1 MELGNLRLNL
11 SALTPKTN
19 EVTNEKVAET
29 AKRKQKAKTA
39 EPIEESWRRIF
50 ASKLSETDRQR
61 LNEVKAAMDAG
72 KLARNPS
79 DCVNKAG
86 NPKAFSKA
94 EAMRLWKTL
103 QESQREETLRKMVEN
118 TPENYELITTEVRFQ
133 ALIEALSNE
142 RIIAVDTETTGVD
155 VYTDVIVGL
164 SLTLPNADWHV
175 YIPVDHVNCEQLS
188 REYVLE
194 GLAPVFNDESIG
206 KVLHNA
212 IFDIAMFRRHGF
224 DLKGVAWDT
233 MTAMHMLNENEGD
246 RTLGGAGSFK
256 LKDLAPK
263 YLKTPADTFDALF
276 GRDAQFREVPLDIA
290 LVYAAKDTE
299 LTWKLYEFQHHHM
312 EKMPTILE
320 YYQTVEIPLLY
331 VIVNLEA
338 NGYILDLDFAKEYGE
353 KLHKRAEEL
362 RKELIS
368 ELTPFHEGDGPLN
381 LNSTQQMRPALSKA
395 IGKEL
400 PNMDA
405 KKTLKPLKDDYEI
418 IAKLLE
424 YKNIV
429 KLSGTYIDTLPTKQ
443 NPTTKR
449 WHSRF
454 NPMGTVTGRFSSGKG
469 EENTTEQ
476 GFNVQNQPQEAR
488 PMFSPPPGKV
498 LMGAD
503 FKAQEIRCV
512 AYLSEE
518 PVLINAFLEERDPY
532 AMMASNF
539 YKRPYEEVYKN
550 ADGSDT
556 KERKQMKVVWLATLY
571 GMSDYSLADM
581 LGVNKKDATE
591 FKGELFGSM
600 PKLSAWLKENEDFV
614 RKNGFVWADLKARK
628 RRLPDA
634 KLTRKHIPYGKWN
647 DPKYADAKKH
657 NSRISRA
664 LRQATNARVQGS
676 SSIQT
681 KVTMIKA
688 HEYCANK
695 TGWSLWSSVHDELIF
710 EVPED
715 FTWEEAQ
722 DIRDIMLNSYR
733 WGDVVPNGTDIE
745 VMRRWGEGV
754 PVEEWFKT
762 KGDD

>member
-1 MELGNLRLNL
+1 MEGLRLNL
-11 SALTPKTN
+11 NSLKPAAPKTDA
-19 EVTNEKVAET
+19 VQAT
-29 AKRKQKAKTA
+29 AKRKAKAKTA
-39 EPIEESWRRIF
+39 EPIEESWRKIF
-50 ASKLSETDRQR
+50 AMKLSDVDRKR
-61 LNEVKAAMDAG
+61 LTEVKAAMDAG
-72 KLARNPS
+72 KLARDPA

-94 EAMRLWKTL
+94 EALRLWKFL
-103 QESQREETLRKMVEN
+103 QEAQREETLRQMVEN
-118 TPENYELITTEVRFQ
+118 TPDNYELITTEERFQ
-133 ALIEALSNE
+133 ALIDALDNE
-142 RIIAVDTETTGVD
+142 TIIAVDTETTGVD

-164 SLTLPNADWHV
+164 SLTLPSADWHV
-175 YIPVDHVNCEQLS
+175 YIPVEHVDCEQLS

-212 IFDIAMFRRHGF
+212 IFDIAMLRRHGF
-224 DLKGVAWDT
+224 DLKGVVWDT
-233 MTAMHMLNENEGD
+233 QIAMHLLNENERD
-246 RTLGGAGSFK
+246 RSLGGAGSFK

-276 GRDAQFREVPLDIA
+276 GRNAQFKEVPLDIA

-299 LTWKLYEFQHHHM
+299 LTWKLYEFQRHHM
-312 EKMPTILE
+312 TKMPTILD
-320 YYQTVEIPLLY
+320 YYQTVEVPMLY
-331 VIVNLEA
+331 VIVDLEA

-353 KLHKRAEEL
+353 KLHRRAEEL
-362 RKELIS
+362 RQELVA
-368 ELTPFHEGDGPLN
+368 ELAPFHEGDAPIN
-381 LNSTQQMRPALSKA
+381 LNSTQQMRPAISKA
-395 IGKEL
+395 IGKEI

-429 KLSGTYIDTLPTKQ
+429 KLIGTYIDTLPTKQ

-454 NPMGTVTGRFSSGKG
+454 NPMGTVTGRFSSGKD
-469 EENTTEQ
+469 EEDTTEQ

-488 PMFSPPPGKV
+488 PMFGPPPGKV

-512 AYLSEE
+512 AYLSGE

-539 YKRPYEEVYKN
+539 YKRPYEEVYKKP
-550 ADGSDT
+550 DGSDT

-581 LGVNKKDATE
+581 LGVNKKEATE
-591 FKGELFGSM
+591 FKEELFGSM
-600 PKLSAWLKENEDFV
+600 PKLSAWLKENEEFV
-614 RKNGFVWADLKARK
+614 KKNGYVWADLKARK

-634 KLTRKHIPYGKWN
+634 KLPRKNIPYGKWN
-647 DPKYADAKKH
+647 DPKYDAARKH
-657 NSRISRA
+657 NSRINRA

-695 TGWSLWSSVHDELIF
+695 PGWALWSTVHDELIF

-722 DIRDIMLNSYR
+722 EIRDIMLNSYR

-745 VMRRWGEGV
+745 VMRKWGEGV
-754 PVEEWFKT
+754 PVEEWFKN
-762 KGDD
+762 KEAE